1 MSLIDLA
8 AEAYQNKLY
17 NFSIKLINKYL
28 KNTKN
33 KKLEKAYYYRALSR
47 EKLKHYKKALEDYNS
62 LLKIIHHSPKIYS
75 KISIIKIKLFKSCH
89 NIIDDTKFF
98 NNDIIEYLEKSIK
111 LKTENKNIYYY
122 RYIFKNISLLRYE
135 INEKEKE
142 IILNK
147 LKNNFP
153 KMYKYLGYEYKD
165 ERYLKKAIEFDDKD
179 YISYY
184 NMAVINYKNIDSS
197 IKYLEKSININPN
210 YYKAYNALA
219 LLLLEKEKSID
230 NYKKA
235 LEYLDKA
242 IELNKYYVQGFFNRH
257 KIKKELLSLI
267 EADKKYD
274 EEYKNKLKD
283 EITKDLK
290 NAYELSNY
298 EAKKSIKYYKVF
310 GTEDDIIKN
319 LSNAQLSF
327 PKSKDDNVLIYI
339 KTADNV
345 SSYFEKIEN
354 YNEALSLDSN
364 YYEAY
369 NLRGFAKYN
378 LGFYDDAL
386 IDFDK
391 AIEINKNYADAYYNK
406 GKVYLSKKKYN
417 EAIEYFTK
425 SKELYKMNDD
435 KHELNRIKPDH
446 YIAWCYYYLGEDIDK
461 IFNENI
467 KSNNEG
473 LSEVYYNRGKLR
485 YQLKEYEKAAEDFDN
500 IKDETDKNYK
510 KSLFYNVIC
519 KNELSGLTEDENI
532 KLHNKLIMML
542 ALAKEYKKDN
552 DFRSA
557 FDIYEEVI
565 NNTIEINNNNAERMF
580 FFYLFRA
587 EAKIEIFNS
596 SFDYDNYFEEAKED
610 IKLAYQY
617 ANTDKKKE
625 YIDIQRKE
633 FNL

>member
-33 KKLEKAYYYRALSR
+33 KKLERAYYYRALSR
-47 EKLKHYKKALEDYNS
+47 EKLKHYKEALEDYNA
-62 LLKIIHHSPKIYS
+62 LLKMYPNKYEVYEKIA
-75 KISIIKIKLFKSCH
+75 ILNIKLFHYKYSIISDINSFNDKIIKNLKKALELKS
-89 NIIDDTKFF
+89 K
-98 NNDIIEYLEKSIK
+98 
-111 LKTENKNIYYY
+111 NKYACYF
-122 RYIFKNISLLRYE
+122 RYIFKDISLPQYKIDER
-135 INEKEKE
+135 EKE

-165 ERYLKKAIEFDDKD
+165 EAYLKKAIEFDD

-184 NMAVINYKNIDSS
+184 NLAIINKTDDS

-219 LLLLEKEKSID
+219 LFLLEKENSID

-235 LEYLDKA
+235 IEYLDKA

-339 KTADNV
+339 NTADNIP
-345 SSYFEKIEN
+345 SFFEKIEN

-417 EAIEYFTK
+417 EAIEYFKK
-425 SKELYKMNDD
+425 SKELYQMNDD

-467 KSNNEG
+467 KSNDEG

-485 YQLKEYEKAAEDFDN
+485 YQLKEYKKAIEDFEN
-500 IKDETDKNYK
+500 IKDKNDKNYK
-510 KSLFYNVIC
+510 KSLCYIRLC
-519 KNELSGLTEDENI
+519 KNELNTSSYDKNVCI
-532 KLHNKLIMML
+532 HNRLKIML
-542 ALAKEYKKDN
+542 AREYKKEN
-552 DFRSA
+552 NFRNA
-557 FDIYEEVI
+557 FELYKEVI
-565 NNTIEINNNNAERMF
+565 NNTFEINNNTEHT
-580 FFYLFRA
+580 YLLYLLRA

-596 SFDYDNYFEEAKED
+596 SFDSDNYFEEAFED

-617 ANTDKKKE
+617 ADTDDKKE
-625 YIDIQRKE
+625 DIDIKRKK

>member
-33 KKLEKAYYYRALSR
+33 KNLEKAYYYRALSR
-47 EKLKHYKKALEDYNS
+47 EKLKHYKKALEDYNA
-62 LLKIIHHSPKIYS
+62 LLKMNSNKYKVYEKTSILNIRLFHYEYN
-75 KISIIKIKLFKSCH
+75 IIKDINSFNDKIIKSLKKAIELKS
-89 NIIDDTKFF
+89 K
-98 NNDIIEYLEKSIK
+98 
-111 LKTENKNIYYY
+111 NKYVCYF
-122 RYIFKNISLLRYE
+122 RYIFKDISLPQYKMDER
-135 INEKEKE
+135 EKE

-165 ERYLKKAIEFDDKD
+165 EAYLKKAIEFDD

-184 NMAVINYKNIDSS
+184 NLAIINKTYDS
-197 IKYLEKSININPN
+197 IKYLEKAININPN

-219 LLLLEKEKSID
+219 LFLLEKENSID

-235 LEYLDKA
+235 IEYLDKA
-242 IELNKYYVQGFFNRH
+242 IELNKYYVQGFFNRQ

-274 EEYKNKLKD
+274 EEYKNKLEN
-283 EITKDLK
+283 EINEDLK
-290 NAYELSNY
+290 MSYELSNY
-298 EAKKSIKYYKVF
+298 EVKKSIKYYKVL
-310 GTEDDIIKN
+310 GIEDDIIKN
-319 LSNAQLSF
+319 LSNPQLSF
-327 PKSKDDNVLIYI
+327 PKYDNVLIYI
-339 KTADNV
+339 KMADNV
-345 SSYFEKIEN
+345 SNYFEKIEN
-354 YNEALSLDSN
+354 YNEALNLDFN

-386 IDFDK
+386 IDFDN

-417 EAIEYFTK
+417 EAIEYFKK
-425 SKELYKMNDD
+425 SKELYQMNDD
-435 KHELNRIKPDH
+435 RHELNRIKPDH
-446 YIAWCYYYLGEDIDK
+446 YIAWCCYYLGEDVDK

-485 YQLKEYEKAAEDFDN
+485 YELKEYEKAIEDFEN
-500 IKDETDKNYK
+500 IKDENDKNYK
-510 KSLFYNVIC
+510 KSLFYKVIC

-542 ALAKEYKKDN
+542 ALAKEYKKEN
-552 DFRSA
+552 NFRNA
-557 FDIYEEVI
+557 FELYEEVI
-565 NNTIEINNNNAERMF
+565 KSTLEINNNNAERMF

-596 SFDYDNYFEEAKED
+596 SFDFDNYFEEARED
-610 IKLAYQY
+610 INISYQY
-617 ANTDKKKE
+617 ADTDEQKE
-625 YIDIQRKE
+625 YIDIQRKKL
-633 FNL
+633 NL

>member
-1 MSLIDLA
+1 
-8 AEAYQNKLY
+8 
-17 NFSIKLINKYL
+17 
-28 KNTKN
+28 
-33 KKLEKAYYYRALSR
+33 
-47 EKLKHYKKALEDYNS
+47 
-62 LLKIIHHSPKIYS
+62 
-75 KISIIKIKLFKSCH
+75 
-89 NIIDDTKFF
+89 
-98 NNDIIEYLEKSIK
+98 
-111 LKTENKNIYYY
+111 
-122 RYIFKNISLLRYE
+122 
-135 INEKEKE
+135 
-142 IILNK
+142 
-147 LKNNFP
+147 
-153 KMYKYLGYEYKD
+153 
-165 ERYLKKAIEFDDKD
+165 
-179 YISYY
+179 
-184 NMAVINYKNIDSS
+184 MAVINYKNIDSS

-219 LLLLEKEKSID
+219 LLLLKKEKSID

-485 YQLKEYEKAAEDFDN
+485 YELEEYEKAIEDF
-500 IKDETDKNYK
+500 KKVTDKNDK
-510 KSLFYNVIC
+510 NYNQI
-519 KNELSGLTEDENI
+519 KHYIELCE
-532 KLHNKLIMML
+532 NKLSDSNNVHIILRRFEILLSL
-542 ALAKEYKKDN
+542 AEEYKK
-552 DFRSA
+552 
-557 FDIYEEVI
+557 Y
-565 NNTIEINNNNAERMF
+565 NTFKDPLKFYNEILEYASKVENYNENRHL
-580 FFYLFRA
+580 FYLYKA
-587 EAKIEIFNS
+587 KAKIEIFNT
-596 SFDYDNYFEEAKED
+596 SFEYDNYFKEAYED

>member
-33 KKLEKAYYYRALSR
+33 KKLERAYYYRALSR
-47 EKLKHYKKALEDYNS
+47 EKLKHYKEALEDYNA
-62 LLKIIHHSPKIYS
+62 LLKMYPNKYEVYEKIA
-75 KISIIKIKLFKSCH
+75 ILNIKLFHYKYSIISDINSFNDKIIKNLKKAIELKS
-89 NIIDDTKFF
+89 K
-98 NNDIIEYLEKSIK
+98 
-111 LKTENKNIYYY
+111 NKYTYYF
-122 RYIFKNISLLRYE
+122 RYIFKDISLPQYKMDE
-135 INEKEKE
+135 IEKE
-142 IILNK
+142 IILNE

-165 ERYLKKAIEFDDKD
+165 EAYLKKAIEFDD

-184 NMAVINYKNIDSS
+184 NLAIINKTDDS

-219 LLLLEKEKSID
+219 LFLLEKENSID

-235 LEYLDKA
+235 IEYLDKA
-242 IELNKYYVQGFFNRH
+242 IELNKYYVQGFFNRQ
-257 KIKKELLSLI
+257 KIKRDFLKLI
-267 EADKKYD
+267 DNTKDYDIKYS
-274 EEYKNKLKD
+274 EEYKNKLEN
-283 EITKDLK
+283 EITENLK
-290 NAYELSNY
+290 KAYELSNY

-310 GTEDDIIKN
+310 GIEDDIIKN
-319 LSNAQLSF
+319 LSNTQLSF
-327 PKSKDDNVLIYI
+327 PKYDNVLIYI
-339 KTADNV
+339 KTADNI
-345 SSYFEKIEN
+345 SNYFEKIEN
-354 YNEALSLDSN
+354 YDEALNLDCN

-406 GKVYLSKKKYN
+406 GKVFLSKKKYN
-417 EAIEYFTK
+417 EAIEYFKK
-425 SKELYKMNDD
+425 SKELYQMNDD

-446 YIAWCYYYLGEDIDK
+446 YIAWCYYYLGEDVDK

-485 YQLKEYEKAAEDFDN
+485 YQLKEYEKAIEDFDN
-500 IKDETDKNYK
+500 IKDENDKNYK
-510 KSLFYNVIC
+510 KSLAYGTLC
-519 KNELSGLTEDENI
+519 KNELNALSDDENI
-532 KLHNKLIMML
+532 KLNNRLIIML
-542 ALAKEYKKDN
+542 VLAREYKKEN
-552 DFRSA
+552 NFRNA
-557 FDIYEEVI
+557 FEIYEKVI
-565 NNTIEINNNNAERMF
+565 KSTLEIDNNTSHTHL
-580 FFYLFRA
+580 FYLFRA

-596 SFDYDNYFEEAKED
+596 SFDYDNYFEEARED
-610 IKLAYQY
+610 INISYQY
-617 ANTDKKKE
+617 ADTDEKKE
-625 YIDIQRKE
+625 YIDIQRKKL
-633 FNL
+633 NL

>member
-33 KKLEKAYYYRALSR
+33 KKLERAYYYRALSR
-47 EKLKHYKKALEDYNS
+47 EKLKHYKEALEDYNA
-62 LLKIIHHSPKIYS
+62 LLKMYPNKYKVYEKIA
-75 KISIIKIKLFKSCH
+75 ILNIKLFHYKYSIISDINSFNDKIIKNLKKALELKS
-89 NIIDDTKFF
+89 K
-98 NNDIIEYLEKSIK
+98 
-111 LKTENKNIYYY
+111 NKYACYF
-122 RYIFKNISLLRYE
+122 RYIFKDISLPQYKIDER
-135 INEKEKE
+135 EKE

-147 LKNNFP
+147 LNNFP

-165 ERYLKKAIEFDDKD
+165 EAYLKKAIKFDD

-184 NMAVINYKNIDSS
+184 NLAIINKTDDS
-197 IKYLEKSININPN
+197 IKYLEKTININPN

-219 LLLLEKEKSID
+219 LFLLEKEKSVY

-235 LEYLDKA
+235 IEYLDKA

-257 KIKKELLSLI
+257 KIKREFLKLIDNTKE
-267 EADKKYD
+267 YD
-274 EEYKNKLKD
+274 EEYKNKLEN
-283 EITKDLK
+283 EINEDLK
-290 NAYELSNY
+290 MAYEISNY
-298 EAKKSIKYYKVF
+298 EAKKSIKYYKVL
-310 GTEDDIIKN
+310 GKEDNIIKN
-319 LSNAQLSF
+319 LSNPQLSF
-327 PKSKDDNVLIYI
+327 PKYDNVLIYI

-345 SSYFEKIEN
+345 SNYFEKIEN
-354 YNEALSLDSN
+354 YNEALNLDPI

-391 AIEINKNYADAYYNK
+391 AIEINKNYPDAYYNK
-406 GKVYLSKKKYN
+406 GKVYLSKNKYN
-417 EAIEYFTK
+417 EAIEYFKK

-467 KSNNEG
+467 KSNDEG

-485 YQLKEYEKAAEDFDN
+485 YQLKEYKKAIEDFEN
-500 IKDETDKNYK
+500 IKDKNDKNYK
-510 KSLFYNVIC
+510 KSLCYIRLC
-519 KNELSGLTEDENI
+519 KNELNTSSYDKNVCI
-532 KLHNKLIMML
+532 HNRLKIML
-542 ALAKEYKKDN
+542 AREYKKEN
-552 DFRSA
+552 NFRNA
-557 FDIYEEVI
+557 FELYKEVI
-565 NNTIEINNNNAERMF
+565 NNTFEINNNTEHT
-580 FFYLFRA
+580 YLLYLLRA

-596 SFDYDNYFEEAKED
+596 SFDSDNYFEEAFED

-617 ANTDKKKE
+617 ADTDDKKE
-625 YIDIQRKE
+625 DIDIQRKK

>member
-33 KKLEKAYYYRALSR
+33 KKLERAYYYRALSR
-47 EKLKHYKKALEDYNS
+47 EKLKHYKKAFEDYNKLS
-62 LLKIIHHSPKIYS
+62 DLKINKAKVYYKLFIFNFRLFKYNY
-75 KISIIKIKLFKSCH
+75 SIIEDINSFNDKIIKNLKKAIELKS
-89 NIIDDTKFF
+89 K
-98 NNDIIEYLEKSIK
+98 
-111 LKTENKNIYYY
+111 NKYAYYY
-122 RYIFKNISLLRYE
+122 RYIFKDISLPKYKM
-135 INEKEKE
+135 NEKEKE

-147 LKNNFP
+147 LNDFQ

-165 ERYLKKAIEFDDKD
+165 EAYLKKAIEFDD

-184 NMAVINYKNIDSS
+184 NLAIINKTDDS
-197 IKYLEKSININPN
+197 IKYLEKAININPN

-219 LLLLEKEKSID
+219 LFLLEKEKSVY

-235 LEYLDKA
+235 IEYLDKA

-257 KIKKELLSLI
+257 KIKREFLKLIDNTKE
-267 EADKKYD
+267 YD
-274 EEYKNKLKD
+274 EEYKNKLEN
-283 EITKDLK
+283 EINEDLK
-290 NAYELSNY
+290 MAYEISNY
-298 EAKKSIKYYKVF
+298 EAKKSIKYYKVL
-310 GTEDDIIKN
+310 GKEDNIIKN

-327 PKSKDDNVLIYI
+327 PKYDNVLIYI

-345 SSYFEKIEN
+345 SNYFEKIEN
-354 YNEALSLDSN
+354 YNEALNLDPI

-391 AIEINKNYADAYYNK
+391 AIEINKNYPDAYYNK
-406 GKVYLSKKKYN
+406 GKVYLSKNKYN
-417 EAIEYFTK
+417 EAIEYFKK

-467 KSNNEG
+467 KSNDEG

-485 YQLKEYEKAAEDFDN
+485 YQLKEYKKAIEDFEN
-500 IKDETDKNYK
+500 IKDKNDKNYK
-510 KSLFYNVIC
+510 KSLCYIRLC
-519 KNELSGLTEDENI
+519 KNELNTSSYDKNVCI
-532 KLHNKLIMML
+532 HNRLKIML
-542 ALAKEYKKDN
+542 AREYKKEN
-552 DFRSA
+552 NFRNA
-557 FDIYEEVI
+557 FELYKEVI
-565 NNTIEINNNNAERMF
+565 NNTFEINNNTEHT
-580 FFYLFRA
+580 YLLYLLRA

-596 SFDYDNYFEEAKED
+596 SFDSDNYFEEAFED

-617 ANTDKKKE
+617 ADTDDKKE
-625 YIDIQRKE
+625 DIDIQRKK